1 MKPLGESILASH
13 YTTHRDN
20 GVGLLYASAIRCS
33 RLFKDVRLRILNTS
47 VPLVHLAFSAD
58 KILRMPC
65 LHLRQKEVQA
75 GHSAF
80 STPADLRIG

>member
-1 MKPLGESILASH
+1 MKPLAESILASH

-20 GVGLLYASAIRCS
+20 GVGLLYASAIHCFH
-33 RLFKDVRLRILNTS
+33 LFKDVRLRISRTS
-47 VPLVHLAFSAD
+47 VPLLHLAFSID

-65 LHLRQKEVQA
+65 LYLRQKEVQA

-80 STPADLRIG
+80 STPTDLRIG